1 MTNILSS
8 MHASWQIICFL
19 NRNVSN
25 YTICS
30 VNLLWIMKK
39 GESHS
44 HNFATFSNCSFSNKQ
59 NWRERTNSSMFIICV
74 CSLSPSTPWGI
85 ILSLFNWW
93 EIEAQRLSN
102 LAKVIQF
109 VKQEILDSDLSWC
122 QSFST
127 LLCTSTT
134 INHEYLLKL
143 RALCCGE
150 EEVV

>member
-1 MTNILSS
+1 
-8 MHASWQIICFL
+8 MHASWQIISFL

-39 GESHS
+39 GESHG
-44 HNFATFSNCSFSNKQ
+44 HNCATFFNCSFSNKQ
-59 NWRERTNSSMFIICV
+59 SWRERTNSSMFIICV
-74 CSLSPSTPWGI
+74 CSLSPSTLWGI

-93 EIEAQRLSN
+93 EIEAQWLSN

-109 VKQEILDSDLSWC
+109 VKQESRDSDLSWC

-127 LLCTSTT
+127 LLRTSTT

-143 RALCCGE
+143 TAVCCGE
-150 EEVV
+150 AEVV

>member
-1 MTNILSS
+1 
-8 MHASWQIICFL
+8 MHASWQIICLL

-25 YTICS
+25 YSICS

-39 GESHS
+39 GESHG

-59 NWRERTNSSMFIICV
+59 SWRERTNSSMFIICV
-74 CSLSPSTPWGI
+74 CSLSPSTLWGI

-109 VKQEILDSDLSWC
+109 VKQESLDSDLSWC

-127 LLCTSTT
+127 LLRTSTT
-134 INHEYLLKL
+134 IMSIYWSW
-143 RALCCGE
+143 R
-150 EEVV
+150 

>member
-1 MTNILSS
+1 

-30 VNLLWIMKK
+30 VNLWIMKK

-44 HNFATFSNCSFSNKQ
+44 HNFATFSTCSFSNKQ
-59 NWRERTNSSMFIICV
+59 SWRERTNSSMFIICV
-74 CSLSPSTPWGI
+74 CSLSSSTLWGV

-109 VKQEILDSDLSWC
+109 VKQESLDSDLSWC

-127 LLCTSTT
+127 LLPTSTT
-134 INHEYLLKL
+134 LNHEYLLKW
-143 RALCCGE
+143 RAVCCAE

>member
-1 MTNILSS
+1 
-8 MHASWQIICFL
+8 MHASWQIISFL

-39 GESHS
+39 GESHG

-59 NWRERTNSSMFIICV
+59 SWRERTNSSMFIICV
-74 CSLSPSTPWGI
+74 CSLSPSTLWGI

-93 EIEAQRLSN
+93 EIEAQWLSN

-109 VKQEILDSDLSWC
+109 VKQESRDSDLSWC

-127 LLCTSTT
+127 LLRTSTT
-134 INHEYLLKL
+134 INHRYLLKL
-143 RALCCGE
+143 TAVCCGE
-150 EEVV
+150 AEVV